1 MVGIPKIKRGGG
13 PKTEQGK
20 LAASGNALKTGAYS
34 SVLALPG
41 ESESDF
47 QALEEQ
53 LVRDFSPKDVSERIL
68 IHDLAV
74 TTWKKLRLDRVEHA
88 VMMAAINK
96 PVTLNDL
103 RREGISLDY
112 DYEPLIKDLG
122 DYTDDFI
129 AENRVHLEFLCRFLE
144 YPIAKDEF
152 YELPQTHPGLYQAV
166 VNLARSQFG
175 FTELHPLPEQI
186 GMLKFKDDT
195 HRNHSFVHYIFPVIH
210 TQCER
215 IAHIAERVDEI
226 RSAVANIKER
236 KLLELMQQPAIVR
249 AGEDLNRAFSR
260 TLNELRR
267 QQQWRAKMAVEV
279 KSVAS
284 P

>member
-1 MVGIPKIKRGGG
+1 MVGIPKAKRGGG
-13 PKTEQGK
+13 PRTEQGK
-20 LAASGNALKTGAYS
+20 VASSGNALKTGTYS

-53 LVRDFSPKDVSERIL
+53 LVRDFSPKDVAERIL

-103 RREGISLDY
+103 RRDGISLDY
-112 DYEPLIKDLG
+112 DYETLIKDLG

-129 AENRVHLEFLCRFLE
+129 IENRVHLDFLSRFIE
-144 YPIAKDEF
+144 YPIAKEEF
-152 YELPQTHPGLYQAV
+152 YELPKTHPKLYRTIV
-166 VNLARSQFG
+166 DLARAEFN
-175 FTELHPLPEQI
+175 FTEVSPVPEQI
-186 GMLKFKDDT
+186 GMLNFKDDNY
-195 HRNHSFVHYIFPVIH
+195 RNHSFVHYIFPVIH
-210 TQCER
+210 EQCER
-215 IAHIAERVDEI
+215 IAHIAERIDEI

-236 KLLELMQQPAIVR
+236 KLLELMQQPTIVR

-267 QQQWRAKMAVEV
+267 QQQWRVKMAVEV
-279 KSVAS
+279 SS
-284 P
+284 EE